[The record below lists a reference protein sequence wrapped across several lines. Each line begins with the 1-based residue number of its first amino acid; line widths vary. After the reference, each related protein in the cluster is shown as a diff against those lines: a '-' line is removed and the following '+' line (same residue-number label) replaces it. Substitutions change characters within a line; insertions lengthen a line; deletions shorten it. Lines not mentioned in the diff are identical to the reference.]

1 MTSKLNM
8 GRTVFVC
15 ILLITF
21 SLLFT
26 RDVEEFALEPLE
38 NMITTVKRISE
49 NPLQAIL
56 AIENE
61 NIIKSTIKDNGDD
74 DDEDKKKTE
83 PVILEKRGF
92 RRFLADDVPMNTVAV
107 IDLPPSVRATV
118 DRRYLVVLTLVIGGA
133 MILALA
139 RALNRR

>member
-1 MTSKLNM
+1 MASNYSNIGVIFDSTEQDSLTSKLNM

-15 ILLITF
+15 VLLVTF

-49 NPLQAIL
+49 NPLQAII

-61 NIIKSTIKDNGDD
+61 NIIKSTIKEKD
-74 DDEDKKKTE
+74 DDE
-83 PVILEKRGF
+83 
-92 RRFLADDVPMNTVAV
+92 
-107 IDLPPSVRATV
+107 
-118 DRRYLVVLTLVIGGA
+118 
-133 MILALA
+133 
-139 RALNRR
+139 